1 MRLIDADALMRRMYH
16 DAFETDTDMQ
26 RWDSGCWI
34 RYKMFENAIGDAPTI
49 DAVPLEQYRS
59 MERTCYT
66 LQKALY
72 EMADRKTE
80 PMKTTDYCKK
90 CNHKGCETCAAD
102 GSNPYCVPS
111 RFESKDEPQTERS
124 E

>member
-59 MERTCYT
+59 MERN
-66 LQKALY
+66 
-72 EMADRKTE
+72 
-80 PMKTTDYCKK
+80 CKK